1 MVHDGHENIRSEK
14 QDGPL
19 EPRRRHTKNGDGML
33 VEPNHAAYHAAI
45 ILKMAV
51 PICVGEHD
59 IGRAVWAMLI
69 GSVEET
75 AKVRLHA
82 QCIEVVSAG
91 FVFPDIG
98 WIFACVQPCLRDG
111 PSSHIVE
118 AAIAPAKIEII
129 GIGVGPDIAP
139 MLDYEKTLCLRH
151 IQRTQDERIQ
161 YAEDDCVGADG
172 QRQCQNDSDGE
183 AGRLAQLAQ
192 CKSHIIPDRF
202 QRWPLPH
209 LAAAFLKQHPVAES
223 SPRCPRR
230 FFGTHPIAHQ
240 LLSMLFNVQA
250 NLFGEIFVE
259 LTAAENLW
267 NPVHWRFLSAGPI
280 NLLWLSLGSGP
291 VRCPQTCAQSW
302 KSVVPGGAGPQ

>member
-1 MVHDGHENIRSEK
+1 MVHDGHEDIRSEK

-19 EPRRRHTKNGDGML
+19 EPWRRHAKDGEWMP
-33 VEPNHAAYHAAI
+33 VEPNNAAHHGAI
-45 ILKMAV
+45 IPKMAV

-59 IGRAVWAMLI
+59 IRRAVWAVLI

-75 AKVRLHA
+75 AKVRLNA
-82 QCIEVVSAG
+82 QCVEVVSAG

-98 WIFACVQPCLRDG
+98 WIFARVQPSLRDG

-118 AAIAPAKIEII
+118 AAIALAKIEIVR
-129 GIGVGPDIAP
+129 IGVGPDVAP
-139 MLDYEKTLCLRH
+139 MLDYEKALCLRH

-172 QRQCQNDSDGE
+172 QRQCQNGSDGE

-192 CKSHIIPDRF
+192 CKSHIGPDRF
-202 QRWPLPH
+202 QPRPLPH
-209 LAAAFLKQHPVAES
+209 LPAALLKQRPVAES

-240 LLSMLFNVQA
+240 LLGTLFNVQA

-259 LTAAENLW
+259 LTAAENLR

-280 NLLWLSLGSGP
+280 NLLWLYLGSGP
-291 VRCPQTCAQSW
+291 VRCPHTCAQSW
-302 KSVVPGGAGPQ
+302 KSAAPGGA